1 MLPIEHVLVAA
12 AVLLLLSVVASK
24 ASSRVGVPALLLF
37 LAIGMLAGSEGPGG
51 ISFDNV
57 QFSQSLG
64 VIALAFILFSGGLD
78 TDWPS
83 VRPALWSALGLSTVG
98 VCLSA
103 LLVAWV
109 ATVVLRFTFLEGV
122 LLGAI
127 VSSTDAAAVFAVLR
141 TRGVHLKG
149 QIEPLLELESGSN
162 DPMAVFL
169 TVGLTQVLMQP
180 GNSVLALL
188 PTFVLQMVLG
198 AVLGYGFGRGAIALI
213 NRVRLQVEGLYPVV
227 TVAVVLLIY
236 GATAA
241 LGGNGFLAVYLA
253 ALVMGNHD
261 FVHKRSLLRFHDGL
275 AWLMQISMFLSLGL
289 LVFPSR
295 LVPVM
300 GGGVLVALFLV
311 FVARPVSVLV
321 SLGRA
326 RFSIA
331 EKLMVAWVGL
341 RGAVPI
347 ILTTFPLLAGV
358 PQAETMF
365 NVVFFIVL
373 TSVLVQGTSLPLVAR
388 WLHVEA
394 PTPPRPPRPHVFMPT
409 VSALSQMAEVVIPPD
424 SPLINR
430 AVVDLALPPGAL
442 LILIHRGDETIVP
455 NGGTVLAAGDRV
467 LVLADRDL
475 LAEVQA
481 RVARHPRH
489 SDAARTDRVPR
500 AGAPPDG
507 TH

>member
-1 MLPIEHVLVAA
+1 
-12 AVLLLLSVVASK
+12 
-24 ASSRVGVPALLLF
+24 
-37 LAIGMLAGSEGPGG
+37 
-51 ISFDNV
+51 
-57 QFSQSLG
+57 
-64 VIALAFILFSGGLD
+64 
-78 TDWPS
+78 
-83 VRPALWSALGLSTVG
+83 
-98 VCLSA
+98 
-103 LLVAWV
+103 
-109 ATVVLRFTFLEGV
+109 
-122 LLGAI
+122 
-127 VSSTDAAAVFAVLR
+127 
-141 TRGVHLKG
+141 
-149 QIEPLLELESGSN
+149 
-162 DPMAVFL
+162 
-169 TVGLTQVLMQP
+169 
-180 GNSVLALL
+180 
-188 PTFVLQMVLG
+188 
-198 AVLGYGFGRGAIALI
+198 
-213 NRVRLQVEGLYPVV
+213 
-227 TVAVVLLIY
+227 
-236 GATAA
+236 
-241 LGGNGFLAVYLA
+241 
-253 ALVMGNHD
+253 
-261 FVHKRSLLRFHDGL
+261 
-275 AWLMQISMFLSLGL
+275 MQISMFLSLGL

-347 ILTTFPLLAGV
+347 VLTTFPLLAGV

-373 TSVLVQGTSLPLVAR
+373 TSVLVQGTALPLVAR

-430 AVVDLALPPGAL
+430 ALVDLALPPGVL

-481 RVARHPRH
+481 RVARHPLH
-489 SDAARTDRVPR
+489 SDAARTDRVP
-500 AGAPPDG
+500 
-507 TH
+507 